1 MFKPGRKKGRPYLKS
16 MYTLANDPTKC
27 VVVLVNDYYEEYGR
41 ALHKLAE
48 RLGRP
53 LRGIMLIDK
62 TLKAAGQNLPDTSG
76 EFEEVVCDFTNDAEL
91 RATIKQFEDQLLVV
105 TCGGESS
112 QMDFQRVLPHVPYVL
127 GPSERSIEWATH
139 KGKMRELIGAYD
151 PRLVPKMQPIAS
163 TGDGEMAKVLENL
176 VFPMIVKPTGLSDS
190 TLVTKVQTEQE
201 LRDTLRSSFAALEET
216 YKRNRGNGKPG
227 LLVEEFMEGD
237 QYTID
242 TYVNEYGKVWF
253 LPFLMSK
260 SAYHMGLP
268 GFYTYQT
275 ETYHELNAAEQDA
288 GRCAVESAIHAVGL
302 RSSVVHFDLYKTTE
316 GWKIVE
322 LGARPG
328 ALRQEIY
335 EASYG
340 VDHALNE
347 LLLKIGQEPELEA
360 GRRTHS
366 MVFKVYPEATGEVV
380 SIDGVNEARRHP
392 ATYTVNQFVKP
403 GDRVLPITD
412 GGSVAVQGVLC
423 GSDVETLRKEV
434 AEVRAG
440 IKIHTRVSAHS
451 AAVSATQAKHL
462 QFSVQ
467 RGN

>member
-1 MFKPGRKKGRPYLKS
+1 

-53 LRGIMLIDK
+53 LRGIMLVDK
-62 TLKAAGQNLPDTSG
+62 ALKQAGQNLPDTSG
-76 EFEEVVCDFTNDAEL
+76 EFEEIVCDFTNDAEL
-91 RATIKQFEDQLLVV
+91 RATIKRFEDQLLVV

-139 KGKMRELIGAYD
+139 KGKMRELLSAYD
-151 PRLVPKMQPIAS
+151 SRLAPKVQHVAS
-163 TGDGEMAKVLENL
+163 ADTKEIAKVLQNL
-176 VFPMIVKPTGLSDS
+176 TFPMIVKPTGLSDS

-201 LRDTLRSSFAALEET
+201 LHDALRSSFAALEDT

-227 LLVEEFMEGD
+227 ILVEEFMEGD
-237 QYTID
+237 LYSID
-242 TYVNEYGKVWF
+242 GYVDMFGKVWL
-253 LPFLMSK
+253 LPLLRSK

-268 GFYTYQT
+268 GFYIYQT
-275 ETYHELNAAEQDA
+275 ETYHELTADEDAAGKRAAEA
-288 GRCAVESAIHAVGL
+288 AIHAVGL
-302 RSSVVHFDLYKTTE
+302 RSSVAHIELYYTID
-316 GWKIVE
+316 GWKIIE

-328 ALRQEIY
+328 ALRQEVY

-347 LLLKIGQEPELEA
+347 LLLKIGREPELET

-366 MVFKVYPEATGEVV
+366 MVFKIYPDTAGEVD
-380 SIDGVNEARRHP
+380 SIGGVDEARRHP
-392 ATYTVNQFVKP
+392 AAYTVNQFVKL
-403 GDRVLPITD
+403 GDQVLPITD

-423 GSDVETLRKEV
+423 GSEVDQLRNEV
-434 AEVRAG
+434 AQVRAA
-440 IKIHTRVSAHS
+440 IKIHTRSAGHT
-451 AAVSATQAKHL
+451 AAADASRQKHL
-462 QFSVQ
+462 QYSTPEE
-467 RGN
+467 N